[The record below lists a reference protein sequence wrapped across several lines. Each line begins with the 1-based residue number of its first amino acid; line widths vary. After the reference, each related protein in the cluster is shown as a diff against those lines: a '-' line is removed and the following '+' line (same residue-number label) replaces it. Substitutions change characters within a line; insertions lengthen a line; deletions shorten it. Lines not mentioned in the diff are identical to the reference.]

1 MDYIK
6 KNTNFKHLFEYIY
19 DTGIPYIVF
28 IDFHLL
34 PRIQMQPIK
43 ISKNFLDSSISQFI
57 FHVSSLNTTSGITDM
72 NYRYNLSKTP
82 VSQNQNKPS
91 NLRRATVIARQSNQS
106 FVTKICTYHRCWRV
120 YFRSRFKSFVPR
132 INLARSYSTALS
144 LLAGQPCVKLTR
156 ELCVICHS
164 SLLAAPSR
172 DFAVIPMAA
181 PTVNDPA
188 CMSHRVKLTLRLRHP
203 CCAINLR
210 RNDNFKNAATVTMR
224 VRR

>member
-82 VSQNQNKPS
+82 VS
-91 NLRRATVIARQSNQS
+91 
-106 FVTKICTYHRCWRV
+106 
-120 YFRSRFKSFVPR
+120 
-132 INLARSYSTALS
+132 
-144 LLAGQPCVKLTR
+144 
-156 ELCVICHS
+156 
-164 SLLAAPSR
+164 
-172 DFAVIPMAA
+172 
-181 PTVNDPA
+181 
-188 CMSHRVKLTLRLRHP
+188 
-203 CCAINLR
+203 
-210 RNDNFKNAATVTMR
+210 
-224 VRR
+224 